1 MFRVHRPKTNV
12 FRNREHN
19 SRVWLDSVVILSS
32 QKSDSRNLQKPCFA
46 AWMVKCER
54 LINKLPFC
62 CPFYLY
68 ELFRC
73 LSCDPVSDF
82 SSDRVIKILCY
93 LELRSLRSG
102 NAYDFYTCILRSQ
115 ILELPWGP
123 WERQTCSNYREV

>member
-1 MFRVHRPKTNV
+1 MFRVYRPKTNV

-19 SRVWLDSVVILSS
+19 SRVWLDH
-32 QKSDSRNLQKPCFA
+32 SRNLAQLAKTWFA
-46 AWMVKCER
+46 ARAWMVKCER

-82 SSDRVIKILCY
+82 SSDRVRFCATW
-93 LELRSLRSG
+93 
-102 NAYDFYTCILRSQ
+102 N
-115 ILELPWGP
+115 
-123 WERQTCSNYREV
+123 